1 MKWNVPNL
9 LLIAGTGRNVGKT
22 TLACKIIQH
31 FSRDIDITG
40 IKISPHFYQYVG
52 ETNIIVNSKNYILM
66 EEITPLNNK
75 DSSRMLKAGASKV
88 YYMQASDYHLK
99 RAVKDILHITG
110 NQKPV
115 VCESGELINYLIPGI
130 FLMLTHSD
138 VSCKKRLINHHK
150 ILVDTW
156 LNFDEEE
163 FNFNIDRL
171 SFSNYSWHLST
182 D

>member
-1 MKWNVPNL
+1 MKKEVPNI

-31 FSRDIDITG
+31 FSRNIDITG
-40 IKISPHFYQYVG
+40 IKISPHFYQYIG
-52 ETNIIVNSKNYILM
+52 KTNIIVNSKNYVLM
-66 EEITPLNNK
+66 EEINPLNNK

-88 YYMQASDYHLK
+88 YYMQASNYNLK
-99 RAVKDILHITG
+99 RALKDILFITG
-110 NQKPV
+110 NQKPI

-130 FLMLTHSD
+130 FLMLTRSD
-138 VSCKKRLINHHK
+138 VSCKKRIINNHK

-156 LNFDEEE
+156 LNFDGEE
-163 FNFNIDRL
+163 FDFSIDQI
-171 SFSNYSWHLST
+171 SFSNNSWHLST